1 MLLTYTV
8 YTIQRVQI
16 NKSQLLSNA
25 NWFQSYLSPQQ
36 CDEADEQT
44 AEGAAIHR
52 VNIREFIIKYAK
64 AVAMLP
70 MFIKHTENNAPG
82 NIRRNILP
90 QFSLHTS
97 YGKIKTQAPGRCLF
111 MPGCRLMAAA

>member
-1 MLLTYTV
+1 M
-8 YTIQRVQI
+8 
-16 NKSQLLSNA
+16 SNA

-36 CDEADEQT
+36 CDEAAEQT
-44 AEGAAIHR
+44 GEGAAIHR

-64 AVAMLP
+64 AVAVLP
-70 MFIKHTENNAPG
+70 TFIKHTDNYAPG
-82 NIRRNILP
+82 IIIRRNILP
-90 QFSLHTS
+90 LFSLHTS